1 MTACERVLH
10 AVLFEFF
17 AIVFSVI
24 LTSTLTTHSTSDLA
38 TVIVLISV
46 IAMIW
51 NFIFNWGFDQVVIG
65 ERIQRGWGVRI
76 LHSLLFEGGLL
87 LFTLPLVMYML
98 NISLWQAFMLDIG
111 MTLFVLVYSVI
122 FNWVYDHLRLK
133 FIRSEKAEQP

>member
-17 AIVFSVI
+17 AIVFTVI
-24 LTSTLTTHSTSDLA
+24 LTSTFTAHNTVDLA

-46 IAMIW
+46 IAMVW
-51 NFIFNWGFDQVVIG
+51 NFIFNWGFDQVVRG
-65 ERIQRGWGVRI
+65 ERIQRSWTIRV

-87 LFTLPLVMYML
+87 IFTLPLVMYML

-111 MTLFVLVYSVI
+111 MTLFVLIYSVV
-122 FNWVYDHLRLK
+122 FNWVYDHLRLG
-133 FIRSEKAEQP
+133 FIRSEKPKQ